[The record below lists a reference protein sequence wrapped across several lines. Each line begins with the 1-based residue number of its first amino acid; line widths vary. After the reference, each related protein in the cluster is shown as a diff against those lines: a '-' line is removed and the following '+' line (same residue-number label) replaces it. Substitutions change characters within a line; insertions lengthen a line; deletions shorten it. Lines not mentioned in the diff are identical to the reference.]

1 MFNIGEL
8 VMNRKTGLVG
18 TVCSY
23 GHQIVDSV
31 YFSTLIVQVRET
43 TGAKRSSF
51 VEDLSSEWIQ
61 KSQLEMQTSL
71 S

>member
-8 VMNRKTGLVG
+8 VMNRKTGQIG

-23 GHQIVDSV
+23 GHQIIDSV
-31 YFSTLIVQVRET
+31 YFSTLIVQVREN
-43 TGAKRSSF
+43 TGTKRSSF

-61 KSQLEMQTSL
+61 KSNTETPVL
-71 S
+71 SS